1 MTEKSRTSFRGGQNM
16 EKANTY
22 NKRGACA
29 DDNLYVC
36 HLLSLRTLLRE
47 ALPETWNAGG
57 LGV

>member
-1 MTEKSRTSFRGGQNM
+1 M

-22 NKRGACA
+22 NKRGACT

-36 HLLSLRTLLRE
+36 HLLTLRTLLRE
-47 ALPETWNAGG
+47 ALPETWNTGD